1 MKLSVFDLYTIS
13 MLLVEVWTLSL
24 NVMLFSFGG
33 WLLCWLKIYKTP
45 TVNYVMTVCK
55 IPFGSHQR
63 VKAVL
68 SQKKK
73 PHACTV
79 CLKKITG
86 ESFNPGEDELL
97 LLQNIVCFGCYN

>member
-1 MKLSVFDLYTIS
+1 
-13 MLLVEVWTLSL
+13 
-24 NVMLFSFGG
+24 
-33 WLLCWLKIYKTP
+33 
-45 TVNYVMTVCK
+45 MTVCK

-73 PHACTV
+73 THACTV

-86 ESFNPGEDELL
+86 ETFSPGEDELL
-97 LLQNIVCFGCYN
+97 FYRTLYVLVVTIIVSPDGFMTASHYKTLNF

>member
-1 MKLSVFDLYTIS
+1 
-13 MLLVEVWTLSL
+13 
-24 NVMLFSFGG
+24 
-33 WLLCWLKIYKTP
+33 
-45 TVNYVMTVCK
+45 MTVCK

-73 PHACTV
+73 THACTV

-86 ESFNPGEDELL
+86 ETFSPGEDELL
-97 LLQNIVCFGCYN
+97 LLQNIVCFGCYNNC